1 VKQLQ
6 GRNALITGGGGGL
19 GQFIARSLAAEGVNL
34 VLSDIASTPLDD
46 RLAETRAAGVQASAV
61 PADLTDT
68 AALEDLIAAAAA
80 AHGPLDI
87 LVNNAGLEFVG
98 PYTSQTRAQ
107 LEVIVSVNL
116 LAVLELT
123 RLVLPG
129 MLERGRGH
137 VVNIASLAG
146 KVPAPYF
153 HTYNATKH
161 GVVGFTHAIRAE
173 LADTPVSASA
183 ICPGFINRVGMLGRI
198 EDRVNIPSALGTLPP
213 ERVGE
218 AVVRAIR
225 EDVPEVIVNK
235 RPARP
240 LIALAAAFPGAA
252 QKLSRRVAGSDYARE
267 MAKAEGRM

>member
-1 VKQLQ
+1 VKHLQ
-6 GRNALITGGGGGL
+6 GRNALITGAGGGL

-34 VLSDIASTPLDD
+34 VLSDMPSASLDD
-46 RLAETRAAGVQASAV
+46 RLAEARAVGVQASSV

-87 LVNNAGLEFVG
+87 LVNNAGVEFVG
-98 PYTSQTRAQ
+98 PYPSQTRAQ

-161 GVVGFTHAIRAE
+161 GVVGFSHAIRAE

-183 ICPGFINRVGMLGRI
+183 VCPGFINSVGMLGRI
-198 EDRVNIPSALGTLPP
+198 EDQVNIPPALGTLPP
-213 ERVGE
+213 ERVGT

-225 EDVPEVIVNK
+225 KDVPEVILNK
-235 RPARP
+235 RPVRP
-240 LIALAAAFPGAA
+240 VIALAAVFPGAA
-252 QKLSRRVAGSDYARE
+252 QKLARRLGTTDYARE
-267 MAKAEGRM
+267 MAEAEGRM

>member
-1 VKQLQ
+1 VKQLR
-6 GRNALITGGGGGL
+6 GRNALITGAGGGL

-34 VLSDIASTPLDD
+34 VLTDTTATPLDD
-46 RLAETRAAGVQASAV
+46 RLAEAQAAGVKASGV

-87 LVNNAGLEFVG
+87 LVNNAGIEFVG

-107 LEVIVSVNL
+107 LEAIVSVNL

-129 MLERGRGH
+129 MLDRDRGH

-146 KVPAPYF
+146 KLPAPYF

-161 GVVGFTHAIRAE
+161 GVVGFTHAIRGE
-173 LADTPVSASA
+173 LAETPVSASA

-198 EDRVNIPSALGTLPP
+198 EDRVNIPPALGTLPP
-213 ERVGE
+213 EKVGA

-225 EDVPEVIVNK
+225 KDVPEVIVNK
-235 RPARP
+235 RPVRP
-240 LIALAAAFPGAA
+240 IIALAAVFPGAA
-252 QKLSRRVAGSDYARE
+252 QKLTRRIGATDYALE
-267 MAKAEGRM
+267 MAKAEGRI